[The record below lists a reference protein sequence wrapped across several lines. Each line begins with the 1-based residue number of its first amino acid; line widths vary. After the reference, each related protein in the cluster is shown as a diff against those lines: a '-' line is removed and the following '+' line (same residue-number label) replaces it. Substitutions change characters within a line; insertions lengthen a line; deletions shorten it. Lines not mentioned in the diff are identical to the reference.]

1 MVEMI
6 KKVWDIDGLKRLVAL
21 LYWSVVSPSLPII
34 WSTGVPSE
42 VNKVYLVVGL
52 LLSALGLG
60 HAAVKKYV
68 NGKVVDPTVPVPE
81 EKPTDVPPAQ

>member
-6 KKVWDIDGLKRLVAL
+6 KKVWDIDGLKRFVAL

-34 WSTGVPSE
+34 WPEGVPTNI
-42 VNKVYLVVGL
+42 NKAYLVIGL

-60 HAAVKKYV
+60 HAAVKKYI
-68 NGKVVDPTVPVPE
+68 NGKAVVEPVVPE
-81 EKPTDVPPAQ
+81 EEKPIEPPAQ